1 MAEQGLQFQTCIS
14 AEGEL
19 TLSLVNVDFPD
30 PKEDEVLVRVD
41 AAPIN
46 PSDLGLLFGP
56 ADITAATY
64 SEVDGR
70 PSVTAMVPEAM
81 RRHIGARVGHAMP
94 AGNEG
99 AGVVIQAGA
108 VMRRSN

>member
-19 TLSLVNVDFPD
+19 TLSLVNADFPD
-30 PKEDEVLVRVD
+30 PKDDEVLVRVE

-56 ADITAATY
+56 ADMASATY
-64 SEVDGR
+64 GEVDGL
-70 PSVTAMVPEAM
+70 PTVTARCLGFCSRATRTTNPA
-81 RRHIGARVGHAMP
+81 IIFLIP
-94 AGNEG
+94 TAGNASG
-99 AGVVIQAGA
+99 
-108 VMRRSN
+108 